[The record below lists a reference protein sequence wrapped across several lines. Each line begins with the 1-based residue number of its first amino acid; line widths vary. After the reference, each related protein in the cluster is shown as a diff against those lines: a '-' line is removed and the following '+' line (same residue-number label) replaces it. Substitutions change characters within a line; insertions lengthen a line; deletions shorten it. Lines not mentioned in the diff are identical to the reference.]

1 MKKTGRPPNTSRKKI
16 LDVALDLLSEGGESG
31 LSIRKLAK
39 RLEVAPSSIY
49 NYFAGK
55 DELLN
60 ALAAHGLE
68 AIPDL
73 PEDKSSPWDE
83 QLTHWMNSFR
93 LALLEAPELQIF
105 ISLAAK
111 SPSVLAILDK
121 IKSIAAILRRQ
132 GLDEVAAVHHAQ
144 GIVWTVMSFTY
155 FESLARSPS
164 IIEGIRKAGQL
175 QDYSDVTTYFAVDN
189 YDELWAETVKR
200 NIEGIRIQFQSS
212 T

>member
-1 MKKTGRPPNTSRKKI
+1 LKKKGRPPNTSREEI
-16 LDVALDLLSEGGESG
+16 LSVALDLLSEGGENG

-39 RLEVAPSSIY
+39 LLEVAPSSIY
-49 NYFAGK
+49 NYFSGK

-60 ALAAHGLE
+60 ALAEYGLE

-73 PEDKSSPWDE
+73 PEDGSSPWDD
-83 QLTHWMNSFR
+83 QVTRWMNTFR

-111 SPSVLAILDK
+111 SPSVQSILDK
-121 IKSIAAILRRQ
+121 IKSIAAILRMQ
-132 GLDEVAAVHHAQ
+132 GMDEVAAVHHAQ

-155 FESLARSPS
+155 FETLARSPS
-164 IIEGIRKAGQL
+164 IVEGIRSAGQL
-175 QDYSDVTTYFAVDN
+175 ENYSEVTAYFAVDN

-200 NIEGIRIQFQSS
+200 NIEGIRVQFQSS
-212 T
+212 A